1 MAKWGSA
8 DFEELKAL
16 ADELLEM
23 EKEVNKFCEIAAR
36 ALARRLLELVRQST
50 PVGQY
55 HPSSGK
61 QGGTLHR
68 GWVAETHSEAAA
80 GSGLTTAAQALQY
93 AQSLEVEKS
102 GHCYIV
108 RVKNPVKY
116 ASYVEFGHRTVNGG
130 FVPGQYFLTSAEA
143 ILENEK
149 DRILERELTKYLK
162 EHIS

>member
-8 DFEELKAL
+8 DFEELKEL
-16 ADELLEM
+16 QKELLDM
-23 EKEVNKFCEIAAR
+23 EKELNEFCELAAR
-36 ALARRLLELVRQST
+36 ALAARLLGLVREST
-50 PVGQY
+50 PVGRY
-55 HPSSGK
+55 PLSSGK

-68 GWVAETHSEAAA
+68 GWVAETHDEAAA

-93 AQSLEVEKS
+93 AQSLDVEKS

>member
-16 ADELLEM
+16 ANELLEM
-23 EKEVNKFCEIAAR
+23 QKEIDEFCEIAAK
-36 ALARRLLELVRQST
+36 ALAHRLLELVRST

-55 HPSSGK
+55 PPSSGK

>member
-55 HPSSGK
+55 PPSSGK

-149 DRILERELTKYLK
+149 DRILERELAKYLK

>member
-55 HPSSGK
+55 PPSSGK

-93 AQSLEVEKS
+93 AQSLEVENS

>member
-36 ALARRLLELVRQST
+36 ALARRLLDLVRQST

-55 HPSSGK
+55 PPSSGK

-130 FVPGQYFLTSAEA
+130 FVPGRYFLTSAEA

>member
-8 DFEELKAL
+8 DFKELQEL
-16 ADELLEM
+16 ADHLLEL
-23 EKEVNKFCEIAAR
+23 EKNVNEFCEIAAR
-36 ALARRLLELVRQST
+36 ALAARLLDLVRETT
-50 PVGQY
+50 PVGSY
-55 HPSSGK
+55 PISSGK

-68 GWVAETHSEAAA
+68 GWVAETHDEAVA
-80 GSGLTTAAQALQY
+80 GSGTTTSAQALKY

>member
-16 ADELLEM
+16 ANELLEM
-23 EKEVNKFCEIAAR
+23 QKEIDEFCEIAAR
-36 ALARRLLELVRQST
+36 ALARRLLDLVRQST

-55 HPSSGK
+55 PASSGK

-68 GWVAETHSEAAA
+68 GWVAETHEEAAG
-80 GSGLTTAAQALQY
+80 GSGLTTAAKALQY

-102 GHCYIV
+102 GHCYVV

-130 FVPGQYFLTSAEA
+130 FVKGQYFLTKAEA

-149 DRILERELTKYLK
+149 DRILEKDLTKYLK

>member
-8 DFEELKAL
+8 DFKELQEL
-16 ADELLEM
+16 ADHLLEL
-23 EKEVNKFCEIAAR
+23 EKSLNEFCEIAAR

-50 PVGQY
+50 PVGSY
-55 HPSSGK
+55 PISSGK

-68 GWVAETHSEAAA
+68 GWVAETHDEAAA
-80 GSGLTTAAQALQY
+80 GSGTTTAAQALKY

-130 FVPGQYFLTSAEA
+130 FVEGQYFLTTAEG

-149 DRILERELTKYLK
+149 DRILEKELTKFIK
-162 EHIS
+162 THIS

>member
-36 ALARRLLELVRQST
+36 ALARRLFELVRQST

-55 HPSSGK
+55 PPSSGK

>member
-8 DFEELKAL
+8 DFEGLKAL

-55 HPSSGK
+55 PPSSGK

>member
-36 ALARRLLELVRQST
+36 ALARRLLDLVRQST
-50 PVGQY
+50 PVGRY
-55 HPSSGK
+55 PPSSGK

-68 GWVAETHSEAAA
+68 GWVAETHREAAA
-80 GSGLTTAAQALQY
+80 GSGLTTAAQALEY
-93 AQSLEVEKS
+93 AKSLPIEKS
-102 GHCYIV
+102 GHYYII
-108 RVKNPVKY
+108 RVINPVKY

-130 FVPGQYFLTSAEA
+130 FVKGQYFLTKAEA

>member
-55 HPSSGK
+55 PPSSGK

-108 RVKNPVKY
+108 WVKNPVEY

>member
-8 DFEELKAL
+8 NFEELKAL

-55 HPSSGK
+55 PPSSGK

>member
-16 ADELLEM
+16 ANELLEM
-23 EKEVNKFCEIAAR
+23 GKEIDEFCEIAAR

-55 HPSSGK
+55 PPSSGK

>member
-16 ADELLEM
+16 ANELLDM
-23 EKEVNKFCEIAAR
+23 EKEVNNFCEIAAR

-50 PVGQY
+50 PVGHY
-55 HPSSGK
+55 PTSSGK

-68 GWVAETHSEAAA
+68 GWFAETHKEAAG
-80 GSGLTTAAQALQY
+80 GSGLTSEAEALRY
-93 AQSLEVEKS
+93 AQSLKVEKS

-116 ASYVEFGHRTVNGG
+116 ASYVEFGHRKVNGG
-130 FVPGQYFLTSAEA
+130 VVEGRYFLTNAEA

>member
-55 HPSSGK
+55 PPSSGK

-130 FVPGQYFLTSAEA
+130 FVLGQYFLTSAEA